1 MGDPFSGRRTPARAA
16 TARSAAGL
24 MLAVLFLALHL
35 LLKSG
40 KGKAASGIFE
50 AAIRWMR
57 KAIKNHGG
65 RHHVFRGEVRNV
77 RGRPTPTGYHHR
89 FLGRDDADR
98 RVTVLDR
105 DPHTGV
111 YRGDVQMRGPN
122 GQWITKPQGS
132 TFFPDN
138 WSPQR
143 VNSAIEKAFANH
155 QVSPDGKRWSG
166 VVDGVLIQGS
176 FKRNGKKNGWDS
188 AWPVMP
194 YS

>member
-1 MGDPFSGRRTPARAA
+1 
-16 TARSAAGL
+16 

-40 KGKAASGIFE
+40 EGKAASGIFE
-50 AAIRWMR
+50 AAMRWMR

-65 RHHVFRGEVRNV
+65 RHHVFKGEIRKTKN
-77 RGRPTPTGYHHR
+77 GLTPTGYHHR
-89 FLGRDDADR
+89 FMGRDDLDR

-111 YRGDVQMRGPN
+111 YRGDVQMKGPN
-122 GQWITKPQGS
+122 GQWMTKPHGS

-143 VNSAIEKAFANH
+143 VNSAIEKAFASKT
-155 QVSPDGKRWSG
+155 VSSDGKRWSG
-166 VVDGVLIQGS
+166 TVDGIVIQGS
-176 FKRNGKKNGWDS
+176 FKRNGMKNAWDS